1 MNQRVELFR
10 SKTQLEA
17 YTTAEAPNSKDTK
30 QFQVSQ
36 TKETSVGRELELSQ
50 IKKLFNANDGII
62 ECAIIG
68 AAGLGKSQLATE
80 YIIRNQNEMYSEVVW
95 LHAEQNDLTVDQM
108 RIYLETC
115 YKIKFDKKEENKKLV
130 ITKRFYQTLGNV
142 DGGRS
147 KSIKKHCIIFD
158 SVDNMEQLVEYLPDS
173 SSYPTLKVDILVTS
187 RYKKWDKPVEM
198 VIEMQAFG
206 IEDMKNYVRKCLAG
220 SRVKQVDDEQL
231 SKDVLAF
238 HELIG
243 GLPLAFSLAMAYIQQ
258 KEIIIS
264 NFCDLF
270 VKENNKEFI
279 SQKNTIFEDKTT
291 EELEDHSEN
300 LNFISTVLIL
310 ALVDLKRKNHNVEFV
325 LDIIAYLS
333 PDNISTN
340 LVFDCWIQC
349 QNKENISSQLSS
361 SKKRSTLNQ
370 LLGEEWTKLL
380 DIENAHE
387 DKECT
392 VLAENFEKALELLL
406 SYSII
411 AVNPVQNQLIELES
425 EFAQQVQNININVHQ
440 LTQQVIRLNHQRS
453 GVYERNYENVFRWV
467 FAELDYDIRDM
478 RDVRR
483 AGLLVPHG
491 IYLENLQNH
500 ISDHEMAKF
509 QEKIA
514 DQQDEVGKYSIA
526 LKYHEKALLLKEKH
540 YGKDHPEIS
549 KAHVNLGNVW
559 EELGGYEKQ
568 RDLFTRALE
577 ITEKHYGSSH
587 PETGKVLSDLA
598 GELGDYGKQ
607 KDLLT

>member
-1 MNQRVELFR
+1 M
-10 SKTQLEA
+10 
-17 YTTAEAPNSKDTK
+17 
-30 QFQVSQ
+30 
-36 TKETSVGRELELSQ
+36 
-50 IKKLFNANDGII
+50 
-62 ECAIIG
+62 
-68 AAGLGKSQLATE
+68 
-80 YIIRNQNEMYSEVVW
+80 
-95 LHAEQNDLTVDQM
+95 
-108 RIYLETC
+108 
-115 YKIKFDKKEENKKLV
+115 
-130 ITKRFYQTLGNV
+130 
-142 DGGRS
+142 
-147 KSIKKHCIIFD
+147 
-158 SVDNMEQLVEYLPDS
+158 
-173 SSYPTLKVDILVTS
+173 
-187 RYKKWDKPVEM
+187 
-198 VIEMQAFG
+198 IEMQAFG

-380 DIENAHE
+380 DIENAHK

-526 LKYHEKALLLKEKH
+526 LKYYEKALLLKEKH
-540 YGKDHPEIS
+540 YGKDHPETS
-549 KAHVNLGNVW
+549 KARVNLGNVW

-568 RDLFTRALE
+568 RDLFTRALA
-577 ITEKHYGSSH
+577 ITEKHYGKDH
-587 PETGKVLSDLA
+587 PETAHVLTHLGNA
-598 GELGDYGKQ
+598 WGELGDYHKQIDLLIRSHKITEKHYGKDHPETAHVLTDLANAWGNLGDYHKQ
-607 KDLLT
+607 KDLLKRALKI